1 MHKNVFVITVA
12 RLTILI
18 FLTFLFKKYSVYLFR
33 GALFKLILVL
43 AEVPG
48 VARDQM

>member
-1 MHKNVFVITVA
+1 MNGQMSKSVCPYQAFPALSNF
-12 RLTILI
+12 LI
-18 FLTFLFKKYSVYLFR
+18 MK
-33 GALFKLILVL
+33 VL